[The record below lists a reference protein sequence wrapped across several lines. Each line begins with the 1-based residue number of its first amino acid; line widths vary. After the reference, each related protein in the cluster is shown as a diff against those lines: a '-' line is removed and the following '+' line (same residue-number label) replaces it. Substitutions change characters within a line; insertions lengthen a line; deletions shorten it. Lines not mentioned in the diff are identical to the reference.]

1 MTLQLY
7 IFQRLSAA
15 LMLPLILGHLAV
27 IFYATSNGLSAA
39 DILGRTRGSVAWAGF
54 YGLFVVLAAVHG
66 SIGVRAV
73 LGEWTALS
81 SRALDVI
88 MWAFGLLLLVLGLRA
103 VIAVVLP

>member
-1 MTLQLY
+1 MPLRLY

-15 LMLPLILGHLAV
+15 LMLPLILGHLAI

-39 DILGRTRGSVAWAGF
+39 DILGRTRGSVTWAGF
-54 YGLFVVLAAVHG
+54 YGLFVLLAAVHG

-73 LGEWTALS
+73 LGEWTRLG
-81 SRALDVI
+81 SRTLDLI
-88 MWAFGLLLLVLGLRA
+88 MWAFGSLLLVLGLRA

>member
-1 MTLQLY
+1 MTLRLY

-15 LMLPLILGHLAV
+15 LMLPLILGHLAA

-39 DILGRTRGSVAWAGF
+39 EILGRTRGSFAWAGF

-73 LGEWTALS
+73 LGEWTPL
-81 SRALDVI
+81 RDRTLDLV
-88 MWAFGLLLLVLGLRA
+88 MWAFGSLLLVLGLRA